1 MSGGESDPQ
10 FSKARFAWLR
20 LSKIELGLLAAVL
33 GVAFVLRL
41 AWIALANP
49 QPDTFRAGDP
59 FLYNAFAQALAG
71 GWGFVSLHGIATAQ
85 WPPGYP
91 AMLAVIF
98 KLFGHKIILAKLLN
112 VLLGTATCL
121 LAYLI
126 GKKVWNRNVGLV
138 AAGVLAIFPGQVF
151 LPTLIMSE
159 VPATFLVALFVCLVA
174 FFAIESLSWWR
185 AAAIGVFIG
194 AMSFVRGET
203 IFLALPLVVVW
214 ALAGRSWLRGFRYG
228 AIALAATGVVIMPW
242 VIRNWVTMDYPIL
255 MSTGSAENLIAGHW
269 PGADGKGS
277 FAPILDVDYKYQD
290 VPFPKAETLIYKE
303 ETRRAIS
310 FALHNPRT
318 ELTLIPQ
325 KLWEFYR
332 SDSKV
337 LLWIQK
343 GTLDNPAFTASEQ
356 SRWEGLANVYY
367 WIALAVALVGA
378 PLWFS
383 LRDPR
388 KLLLAM
394 VVLYYSF
401 LFGFVFIGEQRFHSA
416 LIPLLS
422 VFAAMSLVAIWE
434 RVRIALATTRQPI
447 EQPSR
452 ISLPLSPNCRLR
464 AKRREAVNRLGLLL
478 PRRVPSRDDAL
489 AAGDLPRGAGAAT
502 HLDPLRR
509 PFAD

>member
-1 MSGGESDPQ
+1 LSGEAERGPGQSNSR
-10 FSKARFAWLR
+10 FGWARVSR
-20 LSKIELGLLAAVL
+20 IELMLLAIVL
-33 GVAFVLRL
+33 AVAFVLRL
-41 AWIALANP
+41 AWIAIANP
-49 QPDTFRAGDP
+49 QPDKFVAGDP
-59 FLYNAFAQALAG
+59 FFYNTFAQAIAAG
-71 GWGFVSLHGIATAQ
+71 AGFVSLHGDATAQ

-91 AMLAVIF
+91 AILAVIF
-98 KLFGHKIILAKLLN
+98 KLFGQKIILAKLLN

-126 GKKVWNRNVGLV
+126 GKRVWNRNVGLV
-138 AAGVLAIFPGQVF
+138 AAGVLALFPGQVF

-174 FFAIESLSWWR
+174 LFAIESMSWQK
-185 AAAIGVFIG
+185 AAAVGVFIG
-194 AMSFVRGET
+194 VMSFVRGET
-203 IFLALPLVVVW
+203 IFLALPLIVVW
-214 ALAGRSWLRGFRYG
+214 AIASRSWLKGLRYG
-228 AIALAATGVVIMPW
+228 GVALVTTGLVITPW
-242 VIRNWVTMDYPIL
+242 VVRNWVSMGYPIL
-255 MSTGSAENLIAGHW
+255 MSTGSGENLIAGHW

-277 FAPILDVDYKYQD
+277 FVPILDVDYKYQN
-290 VPFPKAETLIYKE
+290 VPFPKAETLIYRE

-378 PLWFS
+378 PLWAS
-383 LRDPR
+383 WRDPR

-394 VVLYYSF
+394 IVLYYSF

-416 LIPLLS
+416 LIPLIS
-422 VFAAMSLVAIWE
+422 VFAAVSLVAVWE
-434 RVRIALATTRQPI
+434 RVRIAFTATPQPA
-447 EQPSR
+447 EQTVNVPSVVQPELPPSR
-452 ISLPLSPNCRLR
+452 E
-464 AKRREAVNRLGLLL
+464 EA
-478 PRRVPSRDDAL
+478 
-489 AAGDLPRGAGAAT
+489 
-502 HLDPLRR
+502 
-509 PFAD
+509 